1 MGRLIKENEMRYY
14 GVKIKRD
21 KQILGNKLMYSSKKQ
36 AKFLK
41 NSLWLESYNK
51 NK

>member
-21 KQILGNKLMYSSKKQ
+21 KQILENKLWS
-36 AKFLK
+36 
-41 NSLWLESYNK
+41 
-51 NK
+51 

>member
-21 KQILGNKLMYSSKKQ
+21 KQILENKLMYSSKK
-36 AKFLK
+36 
-41 NSLWLESYNK
+41 
-51 NK
+51 

>member
-21 KQILGNKLMYSSKKQ
+21 KQILGNELMYSSKK
-36 AKFLK
+36 
-41 NSLWLESYNK
+41 
-51 NK
+51 